1 MSVKPS
7 INRKSHT
14 GFRLV
19 LTAVTLNDRE
29 RHNSPYFVFFLPNGI
44 ALQAD
49 YVTVVEDVR
58 KISYPSPILTLLT
71 KTNAPC
77 IAVSLR

>member
-1 MSVKPS
+1 MTVNG
-7 INRKSHT
+7 IIA
-14 GFRLV
+14 LI
-19 LTAVTLNDRE
+19 LC
-29 RHNSPYFVFFLPNGI
+29 FFLPNGI